1 MFAGKSSKGKHFDT
15 TVSHWWASTG
25 FSVGHQCRGTDEL
38 HLKSIAAVLFKKP
51 ICLCETVLQNYAAL
65 PLYGITV
72 CGLRKKETLTWW
84 HWWATAWQNGKL
96 FFNHKKMSFSAEQ
109 IFFWWHWWSHHIP
122 LLWRRTFVGFASF
135 TFYQLLLLMLSN
147 CGINTCLATRRKIS
161 VKFYLRNTSA
171 SPYTAITCKCS

>member
-1 MFAGKSSKGKHFDT
+1 VFAGKSSKGKHFDT

-96 FFNHKKMSFSAEQ
+96 FFNHKKCLFQQNKFFSGDTDEATTFHCFEDVLLLA
-109 IFFWWHWWSHHIP
+109 SLP
-122 LLWRRTFVGFASF
+122 LLF
-135 TFYQLLLLMLSN
+135 TSCYCLCCRIAGLTLVLLLD
-147 CGINTCLATRRKIS
+147 A
-161 VKFYLRNTSA
+161 KFQ
-171 SPYTAITCKCS
+171 